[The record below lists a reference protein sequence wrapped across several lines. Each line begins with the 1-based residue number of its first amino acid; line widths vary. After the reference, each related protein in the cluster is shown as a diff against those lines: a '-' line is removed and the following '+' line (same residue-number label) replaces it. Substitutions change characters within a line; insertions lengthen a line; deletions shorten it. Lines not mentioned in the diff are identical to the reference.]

1 MQKYFYFFSPE
12 KMNYFLILN
21 SQFSIYCDYPHFL
34 QLVQKLAGVVQG
46 LGIGYFVFIDQAL
59 GQRLVGSGAGLL
71 QLPDEEG
78 RSVVQHQHLGEV
90 DLFAASYQDVFTG
103 NGADQKV
110 GVDGGC
116 CHKSFFFLCKVT
128 QIPGYPKHYDRKNAD
143 LSTPRKNEV
152 LSSF

>member
-1 MQKYFYFFSPE
+1 MKNYGVSPCKKKFLQNSSFCAERDSSFF
-12 KMNYFLILN
+12 
-21 SQFSIYCDYPHFL
+21 IYCDYPHFL

-103 NGADQKV
+103 NGADEEV

-116 CHKSFFFLCKVT
+116 CHKSVTVFQFLLAIGLWPW
-128 QIPGYPKHYDRKNAD
+128 Q
-143 LSTPRKNEV
+143 
-152 LSSF
+152 